1 MSEKPAEY
9 KTSNKEPSL
18 DDYVDRLEADVQKLK
33 QIDNPT
39 FGEVFEIITQIT
51 NNCTNIAQEILPHL
65 NSSRIENG
73 NH

>member
-1 MSEKPAEY
+1 MSERPGKY
-9 KTSNKEPSL
+9 VTRNKELSL

-39 FGEVFEIITQIT
+39 FGEIFEILTQIT

-65 NSSRIENG
+65 KPN
-73 NH
+73 